1 MPDLYFEVDTSPM
14 ARSVD
19 SVNGHVHS
27 VTTAVTAMEAAV
39 IAAERQSART
49 ICENVDHGFYVLVK
63 SQISQKAVADY
74 SEMTSKQMTLLQL
87 VKALE
92 GVKRQMEADYTMIS
106 ARYAKLFQSLNKA
119 LETRVKELDRPAMRL
134 AEIRKQLV
142 FDKLKDDS
150 SLLLSV
156 AEEAL
161 AVGQTALS
169 GKLKQK
175 TRETLQSLSG
185 SVAEKQSYDEK
196 IDSILF
202 ANSDAVTGGDEKP
215 PPDLP
220 PDPAPDPANPPAQSD
235 FRYVPAL
242 FSATESLL
250 NSVDVIENVYTP
262 QADTLGT
269 SIVSEISRVQ
279 PDLSWAPVH
288 GEEKALVRKELIS
301 ISEKEITDKRVSQ
314 EMLRLFDQTSW
325 EALQR

>member
-39 IAAERQSART
+39 IAAERQSAQT

-63 SQISQKAVADY
+63 SQISQKAVAAY
-74 SEMTSKQMTLLQL
+74 SEMTSKQMALLQL

-119 LETRVKELDRPAMRL
+119 LETRVKELDRPAMGL
-134 AEIRKQLV
+134 AEIRKRLV

-185 SVAEKQSYDEK
+185 SVTEKQSYDEK

-202 ANSDAVTGGDEKP
+202 ANSNAVTGGDEKP
-215 PPDLP
+215 AEK
-220 PDPAPDPANPPAQSD
+220 PAGDSAQSD
-235 FRYVPAL
+235 FRYIPAL

-262 QADTLGT
+262 QADTLGA

-288 GEEKALVRKELIS
+288 DEEKALVRKEFVS